1 MTVAWSFHSRGRLPE
16 QGYTWL
22 PAGRAQGAAP
32 EVLLRGCAG
41 RSVNDLV
48 DDTKSSLLLYALK
61 DGAGARPLWVLLLTG
76 LRSADD
82 TGDHMRRPIRLLL
95 LGTGPGVGSKGL
107 LPPPELL
114 SVARLFLTGGM
125 EQDLPVAHG
134 HPAGTAGF
142 AVDVSGWDA
151 LLERARACAPE
162 VVPLPGPNEIRLA
175 PDSPADRVAA
185 AGMLA
190 DLERRLART
199 GSGLDGARLVGPGA
213 RPLLIVTSLLGSESL
228 LAVRPL
234 HALGAR
240 VGRPVHAKWDR
251 QNGQSFL
258 EGSVRRMTDALGRTG
273 LVLTLLVLGA
283 LGALG
288 AVLAVV
294 I

>member
-22 PAGRAQGAAP
+22 PAGRAPGADP
-32 EVLLRGCAG
+32 GLLLQGCAG
-41 RSVNDLV
+41 RSLNDLV

-61 DGAGARPLWVLLLTG
+61 DGAGGRPLWVLLLTG
-76 LRSADD
+76 LPSGDD
-82 TGDHMRRPIRLLL
+82 SGDHMRRPIRLLL
-95 LGTGPGVGSKGL
+95 LGTGPGVGDKG

-125 EQDLPVAHG
+125 AEGLPVAHG
-134 HPAGTAGF
+134 HPADTPGF
-142 AVDVSGWDA
+142 AVDAPGWDA

-162 VVPLPGPNEIRLA
+162 AVALPGPNEIRLL
-175 PDSPADRVAA
+175 PDSPGERVAA

-190 DLERRLART
+190 DLEHRYAQP
-199 GSGLDGARLVGPGA
+199 GFGLDRARLVGSGA

-228 LAVRPL
+228 LALRPL

-258 EGSVRRMTDALGRTG
+258 EDSVRRMTDALGRTG

-288 AVLAVV
+288 AVIAV
-294 I
+294 IT

>member
-22 PAGRAQGAAP
+22 PAGGTPGADP

-48 DDTKSSLLLYALK
+48 DDTKASLLLYALK
-61 DGAGARPLWVLLLTG
+61 GGAAGRPLWVLLLTG
-76 LRSADD
+76 LRSGDAG
-82 TGDHMRRPIRLLL
+82 GDHMRRPIRLLL
-95 LGTGPGVGSKGL
+95 LGTGPGVGDKG

-114 SVARLFLTGGM
+114 AVARLFLTGGM
-125 EQDLPVAHG
+125 EEDLPVAHG
-134 HPAGTAGF
+134 HPAGTPGF
-142 AVDVSGWDA
+142 AVDAPGWDA

-162 VVPLPGPNEIRLA
+162 AVPLPGPNEIRLL
-175 PDSPADRVAA
+175 PDSPGDRVAA

-190 DLERRLART
+190 DLERRCVQP
-199 GSGLDGARLVGPGA
+199 GFGLDGFRLVGSGA
-213 RPLLIVTSLLGSESL
+213 RPLLMVTSLLGSESL

-234 HALGAR
+234 YALGAG

-251 QNGQSFL
+251 QNGQSL
-258 EGSVRRMTDALGRTG
+258 LDGSVRRVTDVLGRTG
-273 LVLTLLVLGA
+273 LVLAVLLLGA

-288 AVLAVV
+288 AVIAV
-294 I
+294 IS